1 MVGGG
6 AMARGL
12 LTAPWQMAGAVA
24 ATGVTQLTEMTRAV
38 SAWHDTFDAETALAR
53 FSHNGG

>member
-1 MVGGG
+1 MGGG